1 MNHRCIMKRFSFLL
15 AVVFTITLNAQS
27 NQSQKDPVK
36 LVLQLTVDQL
46 RGDIINK
53 FKDKFVDNG
62 INYLLR
68 EGLFFTDAHFQHA
81 VTKTAPGHA
90 TLATG
95 TSPSSHGIIG
105 NDWYDINTK
114 KSIYNSE
121 DSNHAV
127 FNMPKEKIG
136 RSPKNLL
143 ASTTADEIAASRNFQ
158 SKVFTVSVKD
168 RGAIFLAGFS
178 GKAFWYNYNEGN
190 FTTSNYYYDEI
201 PNWVNEWSNKKL
213 TDKLIEEG
221 WDLLLERSK
230 YIYPDETSY
239 EKTIEELGNTFPY
252 NLSKID
258 RKDMYDLLPYTPIGD
273 KITADFAE
281 AIITNE
287 GLGQDDIVDYLSIS
301 FSCTDYIGHLFS
313 PTTMEYEDQILNLDR
328 TLEKFFSFIDE
339 KIGLDN
345 VLIVLSADH
354 GVCDA
359 PEYLLE
365 NGFEFAGVAVVGGL
379 IEKINNFGKEKY
391 NLKSNL
397 VLKSM
402 VPYYYLDENLLE
414 ENNID
419 ICKIER
425 EIRDIILEVDGI
437 YEVYTSCEILNQHNP
452 NDEIFEKVKKSF
464 YKGRSGQIYIVPKP
478 FYYITSKS
486 EYRGSA
492 ATHGSPWNYDTY
504 VPIIFVGPGVQKGFS
519 NIQASPKDIS
529 KSICN
534 YLGIKS
540 PSSADG
546 KALLNSAK

>member
-178 GKAFWYNYNEGN
+178 
-190 FTTSNYYYDEI
+190 
-201 PNWVNEWSNKKL
+201 VL
-213 TDKLIEEG
+213 C
-221 WDLLLERSK
+221 
-230 YIYPDETSY
+230 
-239 EKTIEELGNTFPY
+239 
-252 NLSKID
+252 SKID
-258 RKDMYDLLPYTPIGD
+258 AKSCFSMCQGE
-273 KITADFAE
+273 K
-281 AIITNE
+281 
-287 GLGQDDIVDYLSIS
+287 SC
-301 FSCTDYIGHLFS
+301 FSC
-313 PTTMEYEDQILNLDR
+313 ER
-328 TLEKFFSFIDE
+328 
-339 KIGLDN
+339 
-345 VLIVLSADH
+345 
-354 GVCDA
+354 C
-359 PEYLLE
+359 
-365 NGFEFAGVAVVGGL
+365 
-379 IEKINNFGKEKY
+379 IN
-391 NLKSNL
+391 S
-397 VLKSM
+397 
-402 VPYYYLDENLLE
+402 
-414 ENNID
+414 
-419 ICKIER
+419 
-425 EIRDIILEVDGI
+425 
-437 YEVYTSCEILNQHNP
+437 HA
-452 NDEIFEKVKKSF
+452 ND
-464 YKGRSGQIYIVPKP
+464 
-478 FYYITSKS
+478 
-486 EYRGSA
+486 
-492 ATHGSPWNYDTY
+492 
-504 VPIIFVGPGVQKGFS
+504 
-519 NIQASPKDIS
+519 
-529 KSICN
+529 
-534 YLGIKS
+534 
-540 PSSADG
+540 
-546 KALLNSAK
+546 